1 MKQRFAIVGLKRTGS
16 SYLVNLL
23 GSHPQIHCCGEIFN
37 RDGVNLRWPKAMGG
51 RPAGREIESELKEL
65 RARDPQTFLARVLA
79 IDFGRPVQGF
89 KIFHKHNRPMLERI
103 LDDPDIAKI
112 VHRRENGLARY
123 ASALAARAAGDSG
136 RHAQKPLVEFDA
148 AGFAAFHREH
158 ATFFDETERR
168 LGAAGQSFHVSRY
181 EELNIPSRLTA
192 MLEFLRVA
200 PELPPLQEPPP
211 NRASSDVLSRFSNPQ
226 AAEAYLRDHDLME
239 WALETLSSAP

>member
-1 MKQRFAIVGLKRTGS
+1 MKRFAIIGLKRTGS

-65 RARDPQTFLARVLA
+65 RARDPQEFLARVFA
-79 IDFGRPVQGF
+79 IDFGKPVLGF
-89 KIFHKHNRPMLERI
+89 KIFRNHNRPMLERI
-103 LDDPDIAKI
+103 LEDRAIAKI

-136 RHAQKPLVEFDA
+136 RHAEKPLVEFDA
-148 AGFAAFHREH
+148 TDFAAFHREH

-168 LGAAGQSFHVSRY
+168 LAAGGQPFHVSRY
-181 EELNIPSRLTA
+181 EELNVPSRLTA

-211 NRASSDVLSRFSNPQ
+211 NRASSDVLSRFSNPH
-226 AAEAYLRDHDLME
+226 AAEAYLRDHGLME
-239 WALETLSSAP
+239 WARETLSSTQ